1 MPKYMVEANLSDL
14 GVAGVKEQGAS
25 RRHLVVKQAVES
37 MGGKLDGYYFAFGD
51 KDIVAIVD
59 MPSNTAM
66 VALATAFASG
76 GAAAGLKTTVLLTPE
91 EIDES
96 LKLHADY
103 EPPTDPR
110 AGGR

>member
-14 GVAGVKEQGAS
+14 GVAGIKDQGAS

-37 MGGKLDGYYFAFGD
+37 MGGTLEGYYFAFGD

-59 MPSNTAM
+59 MPGNVEM

-76 GAAAGLKTTVLLTPE
+76 GAAAGLKTTVLVTAE
-91 EIDES
+91 EVDES

-103 EPPTDPR
+103 EPPTDAR
-110 AGGR
+110 AAGR